1 MIRKGMVLVDGATKP
16 QAHSVVTVRFDG
28 PNAEAVKGLS
38 VGSGVDVYVASVRA
52 PSTVVS
58 VAVEKG
64 AGPEMGVQGPWQH
77 PSGAGDAPSST
88 TTRADNHDDDAG
100 FGFSFDEEDDAD
112 FADEGSQP
120 VSRVVTFR
128 FNRLREFYEV
138 GAKVLVM
145 PTGGPGLYGSSERGE
160 KGVAALDGFVG
171 RVVEG
176 Y

>member
-1 MIRKGMVLVDGATKP
+1 MIRKGMVLLDGPEAPK
-16 QAHSVVTVRFDG
+16 AHTVVAVHFDG
-28 PNAEAVKGLS
+28 PNADAVRSLS

-58 VAVEKG
+58 LAVEKG
-64 AGPEMGVQGPWQH
+64 LGTETGTQGQYRLGSGSSNEAAADEPEDP
-77 PSGAGDAPSST
+77 A
-88 TTRADNHDDDAG
+88 
-100 FGFSFDEEDDAD
+100 FGFSFDDEDEAD
-112 FADEGSQP
+112 FADEAASP
-120 VSRVVTFR
+120 SAMVVTFR

-138 GAKVLVM
+138 GAKVLVI

-171 RVVEG
+171 RVVG